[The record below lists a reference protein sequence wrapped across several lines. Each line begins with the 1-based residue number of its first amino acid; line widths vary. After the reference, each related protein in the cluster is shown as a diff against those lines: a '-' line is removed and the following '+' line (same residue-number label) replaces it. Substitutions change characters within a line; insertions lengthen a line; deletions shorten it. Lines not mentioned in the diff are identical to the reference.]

1 MLTFTV
7 TVYGPNEHAERNA
20 AQRLWG
26 ALEDVQSV
34 QDESPKAFTML
45 IGKAEYTEGEP
56 INLRTAAE
64 IEDERL
70 RRKGYRK

>member
-1 MLTFTV
+1 
-7 TVYGPNEHAERNA
+7 
-20 AQRLWG
+20 LWG
-26 ALEDVQSV
+26 ALEDVQAV